1 MNVQTIHSVVQD
13 ETVLK
18 FNSLKDYFRCIEF
31 LDERNLKWTPLTYS
45 SLKDKASI
53 RVAEHELI
61 IITNRFGMDKW
72 LKSY

>member
-31 LDERNLKWTPLTYS
+31 LDQKKLNWTPLTYS

-53 RVAEHELI
+53 RVPENVLQ
-61 IITNRFGMDKW
+61 IITDKFGLDKW
-72 LKSY
+72 QNWY